1 MIRQPLTHLLLVY
14 GYLLP
19 VHLIHESLILLWR
32 HEHPS
37 LVSRRGQLSW
47 EWWDL
52 IFIFLQQ
59 SAIIEIFPTTVWTHV
74 SRILRSTII
83 RTRINKSDLHRDQFH
98 ITGKCITTMYLL
110 KLVYCIKP
118 NFLTWTV
125 SSGDDFIEEDIS
137 CYCHQTRVIMRN
149 RFWLSWLENIEHI
162 NNCSRLREESVFV
175 DIELIDSNGIIWRM
189 TKLILAPFKMFRT
202 FLIQTIGPN
211 HSLTVF

>member
-1 MIRQPLTHLLLVY
+1 MAIFCRFIWSMRAWYFSDDMNT
-14 GYLLP
+14 P
-19 VHLIHESLILLWR
+19 VWSRDEASSAESDEISSSYSWNNQ
-32 HEHPS
+32 
-37 LVSRRGQLSW
+37 QL
-47 EWWDL
+47 
-52 IFIFLQQ
+52 
-59 SAIIEIFPTTVWTHV
+59 IEIFPTTVWTHV
-74 SRILRSTII
+74 SRILRSI
-83 RTRINKSDLHRDQFH
+83 INKSDLHRDQFY

-137 CYCHQTRVIMRN
+137 CYCHQTRVITKN

-162 NNCSRLREESVFV
+162 NNCSREESVLV
-175 DIELIDSNGIIWRM
+175 DIELIDSNGISTFIWRM